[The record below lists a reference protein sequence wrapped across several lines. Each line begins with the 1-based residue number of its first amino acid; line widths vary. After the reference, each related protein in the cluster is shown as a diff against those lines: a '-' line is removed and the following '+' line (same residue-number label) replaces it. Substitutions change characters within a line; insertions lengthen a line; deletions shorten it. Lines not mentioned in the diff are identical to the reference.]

1 MTRLKNNHN
10 AIDWR
15 QELKSDPEL
24 FRGIIHQAVQEI
36 LEAEMD
42 EALGAG
48 KSERTA
54 GRRGYRSG
62 YYGRG
67 LITRVGKIRLRVPQ
81 DRQGR
86 FSTEIF
92 ERYQRSEKALVSAL
106 AEMYVQ
112 GVSTRKVKAI
122 TEELCGHAFSA
133 SNISRINKQLD
144 VDLAK
149 FAERPLEAN
158 YPYLILDARYEKVR
172 EEGVIRSQA
181 VQIAIGIN
189 WEGRRSVLAV
199 ELVNRESKS
208 SWRDFLS
215 RMRDRGLSAVQF
227 VVTDNHAGLKQAIAE
242 YLPEAI
248 WQRCYVHFP
257 SAMLSDYLPRRAD
270 DDCLQELRWLYDRR
284 DLS

>member
-122 TEELCGHAFSA
+122 TEELCGHAF
-133 SNISRINKQLD
+133 
-144 VDLAK
+144 
-149 FAERPLEAN
+149 
-158 YPYLILDARYEKVR
+158 
-172 EEGVIRSQA
+172 
-181 VQIAIGIN
+181 
-189 WEGRRSVLAV
+189 
-199 ELVNRESKS
+199 
-208 SWRDFLS
+208 LS
-215 RMRDRGLSAVQF
+215 LQ
-227 VVTDNHAGLKQAIAE
+227 H
-242 YLPEAI
+242 LP
-248 WQRCYVHFP
+248 
-257 SAMLSDYLPRRAD
+257 D
-270 DDCLQELRWLYDRR
+270 
-284 DLS
+284 

>member
-24 FRGIIHQAVQEI
+24 FRGIIHQAVQES

-122 TEELCGHAFSA
+122 T
-133 SNISRINKQLD
+133 
-144 VDLAK
+144 
-149 FAERPLEAN
+149 
-158 YPYLILDARYEKVR
+158 
-172 EEGVIRSQA
+172 
-181 VQIAIGIN
+181 
-189 WEGRRSVLAV
+189 
-199 ELVNRESKS
+199 
-208 SWRDFLS
+208 
-215 RMRDRGLSAVQF
+215 
-227 VVTDNHAGLKQAIAE
+227 
-242 YLPEAI
+242 
-248 WQRCYVHFP
+248 
-257 SAMLSDYLPRRAD
+257 
-270 DDCLQELRWLYDRR
+270 
-284 DLS
+284 

>member
-24 FRGIIHQAVQEI
+24 FRGIIHQTVQEI

-92 ERYQRSEKALVSAL
+92 KALPA
-106 AEMYVQ
+106 Q
-112 GVSTRKVKAI
+112 
-122 TEELCGHAFSA
+122 
-133 SNISRINKQLD
+133 
-144 VDLAK
+144 
-149 FAERPLEAN
+149 
-158 YPYLILDARYEKVR
+158 
-172 EEGVIRSQA
+172 
-181 VQIAIGIN
+181 
-189 WEGRRSVLAV
+189 
-199 ELVNRESKS
+199 
-208 SWRDFLS
+208 
-215 RMRDRGLSAVQF
+215 
-227 VVTDNHAGLKQAIAE
+227 
-242 YLPEAI
+242 
-248 WQRCYVHFP
+248 
-257 SAMLSDYLPRRAD
+257 
-270 DDCLQELRWLYDRR
+270 
-284 DLS
+284 